1 MFMNARPSAK
11 AVAGA
16 VRDLVVLRCVRVAG
30 QDSEDE
36 FLGALDEA
44 FGGGLFNDKD
54 LKSQL
59 LNSFHHVVGGAGN
72 AFKSR
77 GCQCRRRGPSMSPA
91 LADEEAHGGDQ
102 DWELV
107 KEAHGGGQAWEL
119 VGEEAHGGDQ
129 ACQAPQPGSC
139 WSAMPAQ
146 QTASVWAAASG
157 AIWPCAVGCV
167 VSESPATPADHPSQ
181 ALVHGWRSDAQRRA
195 MSGGV
200 QAVPSIPCQSPAVA
214 AQQVFPTLPPGGGR
228 RVVAVHDPAT
238 GVSTLQYTGAHSH
251 EREEEVAPMQ
261 PHQGATKCQA
271 CRDHDPRG
279 WQDAWM
285 RFYCVRSDR
294 GGPRHPDC
302 TYVACSGTEKCS
314 LNVPRSTFGWRYRL
328 QYSRGDAF
336 LRGPVQVLG

>member
-1 MFMNARPSAK
+1 
-11 AVAGA
+11 
-16 VRDLVVLRCVRVAG
+16 
-30 QDSEDE
+30 
-36 FLGALDEA
+36 
-44 FGGGLFNDKD
+44 
-54 LKSQL
+54 
-59 LNSFHHVVGGAGN
+59 
-72 AFKSR
+72 
-77 GCQCRRRGPSMSPA
+77 
-91 LADEEAHGGDQ
+91 
-102 DWELV
+102 
-107 KEAHGGGQAWEL
+107 
-119 VGEEAHGGDQ
+119 
-129 ACQAPQPGSC
+129 
-139 WSAMPAQ
+139 MPAQ

-167 VSESPATPADHPSQ
+167 VSESSATPADHPSQ

-314 LNVPRSTFGWRYRL
+314 LNVPRDSFVWRYRL
-328 QYSRGDAF
+328 QSG
-336 LRGPVQVLG
+336 